1 MSATATPP
9 CPSFRSGAL
18 SRLGDE
24 ALARRAATGNDSA
37 FTVLYA
43 RYHGPLL
50 GYCRSIL
57 LNDED
62 AHDATQNALENAL
75 RALPRREP
83 GRPLRPWL
91 YRIAH
96 NEAIN
101 IVRRRRPHAELTEL
115 DEPTVPGPEVDA
127 EQRLRLAQLV
137 DDLRGLPERQRGA
150 LVMRELSGLS
160 YDDIALALGV
170 SNEAARR
177 AVFDARS
184 ALHEAVDGRA
194 TECVSVRHCIS
205 DGDRR
210 SLRARRIRAH
220 LRTCD
225 DCASFELAIHARRSD
240 LHLLGPWMSGGAIAG
255 VLGGGAGGGALI
267 AAGSGGAATATV
279 TAAGWTSMPAV
290 LKGLTVAAVVATTG
304 GAAVEIHHVAKRDA
318 PAPRTQAARPA
329 APSTSPADVALAA
342 RLSPVPARA
351 ARRARRATATA
362 RSAHGTIR
370 SRSGS
375 GSFVAARGG
384 EHVAKPT
391 QPFTAPTAPPAPP
404 PPPAPAPAAPQPQP
418 QREPE
423 RAPVSAQPAKQD
435 PATAAIAQL
444 TDIRKQVID
453 AIERAQSIAAAG
465 SAGALQAAS
474 TMLQGTLGAL
484 RPTIDRILARVGLKL
499 PQAAATPAP
508 VRTPT
513 TPTATHSLPNVMAP
527 VQQMLDTVDSMLSK
541 LFGRHAG

>member
-1 MSATATPP
+1 MPATATPP
-9 CPSFRSGAL
+9 PSLRSGAL

-24 ALARRAATGNDSA
+24 ALARRAATGNDAA

-101 IVRRRRPHAELTEL
+101 IVRRRPRHAELTEL
-115 DEPTVPGPEVDA
+115 DEPTVPGPDVDS
-127 EQRLRLAQLV
+127 EQRGRLAQLV

-150 LVMRELSGLS
+150 LVMRELSGLG

-220 LRTCD
+220 LRACN

-240 LHLLGPWMSGGAIAG
+240 LHLLGPWLSGGAIAG

-267 AAGSGGAATATV
+267 AAGGGGAATV

-304 GAAVEIHHVAKRDA
+304 GAAVEIHHVAKPDA

-329 APSTSPADVALAA
+329 PAAASPAAVALKA
-342 RLSPVPARA
+342 RLTPGPAST
-351 ARRARRATATA
+351 ARRARRASATA
-362 RSAHGTIR
+362 RSARGTLRSHG
-370 SRSGS
+370 GS
-375 GSFVAARGG
+375 GAFVAPRGG
-384 EHVAKPT
+384 EHVATPAPPVT
-391 QPFTAPTAPPAPP
+391 PTAPPPPP
-404 PPPAPAPAAPQPQP
+404 PPPAPVPPAAPAAPQQP
-418 QREPE
+418 REPE
-423 RAPVSAQPAKQD
+423 RAPAAQPAKQD
-435 PATAAIAQL
+435 PATTAIAQL

-453 AIERAQSIAAAG
+453 AIEQAQSIAAAG
-465 SAGALQAAS
+465 SAGALQSANAMLQS
-474 TMLQGTLGAL
+474 TMGAL
-484 RPTIDRILARVGLKL
+484 RPTIERILARVGLKL
-499 PQAAATPAP
+499 PQAAATAVPA
-508 VRTPT
+508 T
-513 TPTATHSLPNVMAP
+513 TPSHSLPNVMAP
-527 VQQMLDTVDSMLSK
+527 VQQMLDTVESMLSK
-541 LFGRHAG
+541 LFGRRTV

>member
-1 MSATATPP
+1 MPATATPP
-9 CPSFRSGAL
+9 SPSLRSGAL

-24 ALARRAATGNDSA
+24 ALARRGATGDDAA

-115 DEPTVPGPEVDA
+115 DEPTVPGPEVDS
-127 EQRLRLAQLV
+127 EHRVRLAQLV

-160 YDDIALALGV
+160 YDDIAIALGV

-184 ALHEAVDGRA
+184 GLHEAVDGRA

-220 LRTCD
+220 LRSCN

-240 LHLLGPWMSGGAIAG
+240 LHLLGPWLSGGAIAG
-255 VLGGGAGGGALI
+255 VLGGGAGGSALI
-267 AAGSGGAATATV
+267 AAGGGSAATV
-279 TAAGWTSMPAV
+279 TVAGWSSMPAV

-304 GAAVEIHHVAKRDA
+304 GAVVEIKHVTTPHA
-318 PAPRTQAARPA
+318 PAPRTQAARPPA
-329 APSTSPADVALAA
+329 VSASPTAVALKA
-342 RLSPVPARA
+342 RLPPVPAIA
-351 ARRARRATATA
+351 PRRARAGAATG
-362 RSAHGTIR
+362 RSGRGTIR
-370 SRSGS
+370 SHGAG
-375 GSFVAARGG
+375 GSFVAPRGG
-384 EHVAKPT
+384 ERVATPA
-391 QPFTAPTAPPAPP
+391 QPAAATAPAPP
-404 PPPAPAPAAPQPQP
+404 PPRPAPVPAPAPAAQQ
-418 QREPE
+418 QLQPE
-423 RAPVSAQPAKQD
+423 RVPAASQPPKQD
-435 PATAAIAQL
+435 PATTAIAQL
-444 TDIRKQVID
+444 TGIRQQVID
-453 AIERAQSIAAAG
+453 AVERARSIAAAG
-465 SAGALQAAS
+465 SAGALQSANNL
-474 TMLQGTLGAL
+474 LQGTLGAL
-484 RPTIDRILARVGLKL
+484 RPAIERILARVGLKL

-508 VRTPT
+508 KPT
-513 TPTATHSLPNVMAP
+513 TTTPSHWLPTVIAP
-527 VQQMLDTVDSMLSK
+527 VQDMLDTVDSMLSK
-541 LFGRHAG
+541 LFGRRTD

>member
-9 CPSFRSGAL
+9 SSSFRSGVL

-24 ALARRAATGNDSA
+24 ALARRAATGDEAA
-37 FTVLYA
+37 FTILYA

-127 EQRLRLAQLV
+127 EHRVRLAQLV

-220 LRTCD
+220 LRSCT

-240 LHLLGPWMSGGAIAG
+240 LHLLGPWVSGGAIAG

-267 AAGSGGAATATV
+267 AAGSGGTATATV
-279 TAAGWTSMPAV
+279 TAAGWTGMPAV

-304 GAAVEIHHVAKRDA
+304 GAAVEIHHVAKPGA

-329 APSTSPADVALAA
+329 ARPASPADVALKA
-342 RLSPVPARA
+342 RLSPVPATTA
-351 ARRARRATATA
+351 PSARRATATA
-362 RSAHGTIR
+362 RSARGTIR

-375 GSFVAARGG
+375 GSFVAPRGG
-384 EHVAKPT
+384 EHVATPA
-391 QPFTAPTAPPAPP
+391 QPVTAPVPPPP
-404 PPPAPAPAAPQPQP
+404 PPPAPVPAVLATPQPQH
-418 QREPE
+418 EPE
-423 RAPVSAQPAKQD
+423 RAPIPAQPAKQD

-444 TDIRKQVID
+444 TDIRKQVVD
-453 AIERAQSIAAAG
+453 AIERARSIAAAG
-465 SAGALQAAS
+465 SAGALQSAN
-474 TMLQGTLGAL
+474 TMLQGTLSAL
-484 RPTIDRILARVGLKL
+484 GPTIDRILARFGLKL
-499 PQAAATPAP
+499 PQAAATPPPA
-508 VRTPT
+508 PT
-513 TPTATHSLPNVMAP
+513 TTTPAHALPNVMAP
-527 VQQMLDTVDSMLSK
+527 VRQMLDTVDSMLSK
-541 LFGRHAG
+541 LFGRHTG

>member
-1 MSATATPP
+1 MPATATPP
-9 CPSFRSGAL
+9 FPSLRSGAL

-24 ALARRAATGNDSA
+24 ALARRAATGNDAA

-75 RALPRREP
+75 RALPRRES

-115 DEPTVPGPEVDA
+115 DEPTVPGPEVDS
-127 EQRLRLAQLV
+127 EHRVRLAQLV

-160 YDDIALALGV
+160 YDDIAIALGV

-220 LRTCD
+220 LRSCN

-240 LHLLGPWMSGGAIAG
+240 LHLLGPWLSGGAIAG

-267 AAGSGGAATATV
+267 AAGGGGAATATV

-304 GAAVEIHHVAKRDA
+304 GAAVEIHHVAKPGR
-318 PAPRTQAARPA
+318 PAPKAQAARPA
-329 APSTSPADVALAA
+329 AAAASPAAVALKA
-342 RLSPVPARA
+342 RLSPAPAST
-351 ARRARRATATA
+351 ARRARRASATA
-362 RSAHGTIR
+362 RSARGTMR
-370 SRSGS
+370 SHTGT
-375 GSFVAARGG
+375 GSFVAPRAG
-384 EHVAKPT
+384 EHVATPA
-391 QPFTAPTAPPAPP
+391 PPATAPAPP
-404 PPPAPAPAAPQPQP
+404 PPPPPPAPVPSAPAQPQQPREPEPAPAA
-418 QREPE
+418 
-423 RAPVSAQPAKQD
+423 SQPAKQD
-435 PATAAIAQL
+435 PATTAIAQL
-444 TDIRKQVID
+444 SDIRKQVID
-453 AIERAQSIAAAG
+453 AIEQAQSIAAAG
-465 SAGALQAAS
+465 SAGALQSAN

-484 RPTIDRILARVGLKL
+484 RPTIERILARVGLKL
-499 PQAAATPAP
+499 PQAAVTPAP
-508 VRTPT
+508 PPT
-513 TPTATHSLPNVMAP
+513 TTHSHSLPNVMAP

-541 LFGRHAG
+541 LFGRRTTS